1 MSQQENYNEAATRS
15 QETFLLALIKI
26 LFDNW
31 AFVGFDVTSVNRH
44 ESAKDLQRSNGEVTS
59 NTSSGS
65 CLTIDLF
72 VGFETAAE
80 GLNRFILQ

>member
-1 MSQQENYNEAATRS
+1 MAQPASVTSQGSTDMSQQENYNEAATRS

-44 ESAKDLQRSNGEVTS
+44 ESAKDLQRSNDVVTS
-59 NTSSGS
+59 
-65 CLTIDLF
+65 IK
-72 VGFETAAE
+72 
-80 GLNRFILQ
+80 